1 MREYKLSVVGLGHRG
16 RFMFKQFCRCLPGVV
31 GVAACDL
38 RPELFYEDS
47 HGAGGDNPAM
57 AKLFPDAV
65 FYDDFDAM
73 LDKARPDIVL
83 VETPARCHAEF
94 CAKALAR
101 NIHVYS
107 DIPSVASSAEA
118 DMLWDA
124 QKRSQALLM
133 TGATTCGYG
142 FVLKLQELWRQGL
155 LGKPYQLEAEYIHDC
170 RYLWKET
177 PWRLPSAGKPGP
189 ISYCTHSL
197 GPLLSILDE
206 DLRSVVCV
214 DTGSHISGEPYAHDA
229 QIALYQT
236 PSNVVVR
243 QTCSFITHGPQ
254 GHSYKVYGT
263 KGYFERLNKR
273 GPIPEQVLFKST
285 DEPWNDQLQAIAVG
299 TKPDGLDAMLPKDLQ
314 GSLGHGGADEYL
326 AFTFINALRNGA
338 KQAPIDLRAGLRMTL
353 PGIFAGESAR
363 LGGKPVEITYPWDK

>member
-1 MREYKLSVVGLGHRG
+1 MREYKLAVVGLGHRG

-38 RPELFYEDS
+38 RPELFHEAA
-47 HGAGGDNPAM
+47 HGAGGDSPAM
-57 AKLFPDAV
+57 AELLPNAL
-65 FYDDFDAM
+65 FYDDYDAM

-83 VETPARCHAEF
+83 VETPATCHAEF

-107 DIPSVASSAEA
+107 DIPSVASVAEA
-118 DMLWDA
+118 DLLWDA
-124 QKRSQALLM
+124 QQRSQALLM

-155 LGKPYQLEAEYIHDC
+155 LGKPYLLEAEYIHDC
-170 RYLWKET
+170 RYLWAET
-177 PWRLPSAGKPGP
+177 PWRRPAPGKLGP
-189 ISYCTHSL
+189 ITYCTHSL

-214 DTGSHISGEPYAHDA
+214 DTGSHVSGEPYAHDA
-229 QIALYQT
+229 QIALYRT
-236 PSNVVVR
+236 ASNVVVR

-263 KGYFERLNKR
+263 KGYFERMNTH
-273 GPIPEQVLFKST
+273 GPNPEYVLFKST
-285 DEPWNDQLQAIAVG
+285 DEPYQGKAQNLQVE
-299 TKPDGLDAMLPKDLQ
+299 TKPEGLDAMLPKDLQ
-314 GSLGHGGADEYL
+314 GGLGHGGADEYL
-326 AFTFINALRNGA
+326 AFCFINALRNGA

-353 PGIFAGESAR
+353 PGLFAAQSAQ
-363 LGGKPVEITYPWDK
+363 LGGQPVTITYPWDK